1 MWLLL
6 FCSIG
11 SLGGGNTEA
20 QVSNVEVNRA
30 TLIGTTNGVR
40 IKTWQVNLWL
50 FSTLEF
56 CNILIN

>member
-1 MWLLL
+1 L

-20 QVSNVEVNRA
+20 EVSNVEVNRA

-50 FSTLEF
+50 
-56 CNILIN
+56 